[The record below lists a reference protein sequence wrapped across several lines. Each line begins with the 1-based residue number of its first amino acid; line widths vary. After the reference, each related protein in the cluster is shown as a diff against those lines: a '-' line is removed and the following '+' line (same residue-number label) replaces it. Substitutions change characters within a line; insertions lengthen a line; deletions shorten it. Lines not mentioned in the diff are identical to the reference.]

1 MERELLN
8 NLLNYFA
15 DNYNLDI
22 QTDEY
27 GVIEIFNNSG
37 RSLGSFNPNGYN
49 LLHNIKELVKILEDE
64 LR

>member
-8 NLLNYFA
+8 NLLDYFT
-15 DNYNLDI
+15 DKYRLNI
-22 QTDEY
+22 KTDEY
-27 GVIEIFNNSG
+27 GVIEIFNSGG

-49 LLHNIKELVKILEDE
+49 LLRNVRELVKILEDE